1 MKNLSILVISL
12 FLFSCSQNSKKNW
25 LTYGTGAGTGMAGY
39 SLAKSF
45 LGQSGSGGNINQVIA
60 ITTLSTLM
68 GVFMGSEI
76 ADNLYEEEQ
85 EVLNVSLNRNKK
97 TTWSMVDEES
107 NKEIITKIEPTEE
120 LSSNFG
126 KHQLGGYPTFAQ
138 EDPRFSKK
146 PDVKDKDFL
155 LLQID
160 SDRANEIWWGDAGTA
175 SFFINKEKLIQKDF
189 SDILYHWSCF

>member
-1 MKNLSILVISL
+1 MKKLFVLFLSL
-12 FLFSCSQNSKKNW
+12 FLFSCSQNNKKNL

-60 ITTLSTLM
+60 ITTLSTLL

-97 TTWSMVDEES
+97 TTWSMIDEEN

-120 LSSNFG
+120 LTSNFG
-126 KHQLGGYPTFAQ
+126 KQQCKKFNFSMEEGGYIKRGEGYACLNPQ
-138 EDPRFSKK
+138 SGNWEMLG
-146 PDVKDKDFL
+146 VEML
-155 LLQID
+155 
-160 SDRANEIWWGDAGTA
+160 
-175 SFFINKEKLIQKDF
+175 
-189 SDILYHWSCF
+189 

>member
-1 MKNLSILVISL
+1 MKKLSVLFLSL
-12 FLFSCSQNSKKNW
+12 FLFSCSQNNKKNL

-97 TTWSMVDEES
+97 TTWSMIDEEN

-120 LSSNFG
+120 LTSNFG
-126 KHQLGGYPTFAQ
+126 KQQCKKFNFSMEEGGYIKRGEGYACLNPQ
-138 EDPRFSKK
+138 SGNWEMLG
-146 PDVKDKDFL
+146 VEML
-155 LLQID
+155 
-160 SDRANEIWWGDAGTA
+160 
-175 SFFINKEKLIQKDF
+175 
-189 SDILYHWSCF
+189 